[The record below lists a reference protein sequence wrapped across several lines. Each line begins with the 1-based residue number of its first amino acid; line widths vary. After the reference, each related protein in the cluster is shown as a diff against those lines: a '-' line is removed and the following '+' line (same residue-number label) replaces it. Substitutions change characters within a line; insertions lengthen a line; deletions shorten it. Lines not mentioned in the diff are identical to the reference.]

1 MNLSRLSE
9 NKFSVGV
16 VIFNLLFSLVL
27 VIFFVNVV
35 IFMGCFSAGERVNPV
50 ATELVRLVVYGSS
63 EREGLNTVSARISL
77 LDTSGNEISVI
88 ERSWLGSYLSIE
100 FMCADIYGK
109 RYYFPY
115 MVKGTETIAEKGS
128 FSIKRKGT
136 CLFPYFIDNGRCFLY
151 ARTDERSQ
159 KDFYMISRLS
169 KNPVAFYLTKNAFR
183 TDVNLARCENGAYY
197 GIYSL
202 EDGKLVLER
211 E

>member
-77 LDTSGNEISVI
+77 LDMSGNEISVI
-88 ERSWLGSYLSIE
+88 ERSWLGSYLFVE

-115 MVKGTETIAEKGS
+115 MVKGTETVAEKGS

-151 ARTDERSQ
+151 SQTDERSK
-159 KDFYMISRLS
+159 KDLYMISRLS
-169 KNPVAFYLTKNAFR
+169 KNPIAFYLTKNAFR
-183 TDVNLARCENGAYY
+183 VNVSLARCESGAYY
-197 GIYSL
+197 GIYL
-202 EDGKLVLER
+202 GEDGKLILKNE
-211 E
+211 